1 MKPHPDRDLL
11 GPVEFAVNVLA
22 TLTAILVAVV
32 IAASVFG
39 SGDAF
44 GFTYDRV
51 CAAAEPGLLRTGAT
65 PPRVLG
71 LAPDAAAIITD
82 MRICSDDTGIAV
94 RLVHD
99 IGNIADLLL
108 WVAVLGL
115 VHHLLRQVRREGF
128 FTERN
133 ALRVTRL
140 GWVVLV
146 GIVVAAAVR
155 AAANGVVL
163 SELVPRTDLLVGV
176 NEFHLSLATLLI
188 GFGLVTFGRVLQ
200 RGVAMQD
207 DIDATI

>member
-1 MKPHPDRDLL
+1 M
-11 GPVEFAVNVLA
+11 
-22 TLTAILVAVV
+22 LVALV
-32 IAASVFG
+32 IATSVFG

-44 GFTYDRV
+44 GFTDDRV
-51 CAAAEPGLLRTGAT
+51 CAAAEPGVVPTRETR
-65 PPRVLG
+65 PVVLG
-71 LAPDAAAIITD
+71 LAPDAAATITD
-82 MRICSDDTGIAV
+82 MEICSDDTGIAV
-94 RLVHD
+94 RLADD
-99 IGNIADLLL
+99 IGNVADLLL

-128 FTERN
+128 FTEGN

-155 AAANGVVL
+155 AAAGGVVL
-163 SELVPRTDLLVGV
+163 SELVPRADPFVFMS
-176 NEFHLSLATLLI
+176 EFRLSLATLLI